1 MEQLMILQGT
11 MFLLIFIGWFLLK
24 YNIITKQGQENLT
37 NLVIYLILPCNI
49 VKSFLIDF
57 SGDILRQC
65 FDILILSILLQI
77 FCVLFGKIFYRRH
90 EPDRRKCLQYG
101 VICSNAGFLGNP
113 IAEGVFGA
121 SGLLLASV
129 YLIPQRIMMW
139 SSGLT
144 IFADE
149 NDSTDGSTENNITVS
164 HKPRGSQKSHCAQ
177 VFKKVITHPCIIAC
191 ILGLVLMVTQW
202 ELPAVLNTTLSH
214 LGGCNTALSML
225 VIGMILAEGSMKNIF
240 DKDIWIYSLIRM
252 VLIPGLLLIVCRLI
266 QLPQL
271 VTGVSVLLA
280 AMPAGATTSIL
291 AAKYNRAPEFAA
303 QLVVVST
310 ILSFVTSFVWSVAL
324 V

>member
-11 MFLLIFIGWFLLK
+11 MFILIFIGWFLLK

-77 FCVLFGKIFYRRH
+77 FCVVFGRIFYRRH
-90 EPDRRKCLQYG
+90 EADRKKCLQYG
-101 VICSNAGFLGNP
+101 IICSNAGFLGNP

-144 IFADE
+144 IFAGED
-149 NDSTDGSTENNITVS
+149 TENALS
-164 HKPRGSQKSHCAQ
+164 PWKRRAQ
-177 VFKKVITHPCIIAC
+177 VFKKVVTHPCIIAC
-191 ILGLVLMVTQW
+191 IVGLILMITQW
-202 ELPAVLNTTLSH
+202 ELPVVLNTTLSH

-225 VIGMILAEGSMKNIF
+225 VIGMILAEGKMKYIF

-252 VLIPGLLLIVCRLI
+252 VLIPGLLLLICRLI
-266 QLPQL
+266 RLPNL

-310 ILSFVTSFVWSVAL
+310 VLSFVTSFLWSVAL